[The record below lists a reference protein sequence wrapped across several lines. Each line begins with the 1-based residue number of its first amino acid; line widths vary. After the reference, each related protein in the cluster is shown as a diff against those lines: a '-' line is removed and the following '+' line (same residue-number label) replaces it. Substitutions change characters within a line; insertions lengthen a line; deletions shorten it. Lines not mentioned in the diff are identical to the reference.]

1 MQKVNF
7 QNGLKK
13 ILWLR
18 KLKILFFGN
27 IFLAIITIKKI
38 IGTFYEKELAKKN
51 KKEFRIEKVIK
62 RKGDKLYVKWILLLR
77 IEYYVI
83 KKVLLY
89 KSELFSTLWL
99 D

>member
-1 MQKVNF
+1 M
-7 QNGLKK
+7 
-13 ILWLR
+13 
-18 KLKILFFGN
+18 
-27 IFLAIITIKKI
+27 FLAIVTIKKI

-89 KSELFSTLWL
+89 KSELFSTL
-99 D
+99 